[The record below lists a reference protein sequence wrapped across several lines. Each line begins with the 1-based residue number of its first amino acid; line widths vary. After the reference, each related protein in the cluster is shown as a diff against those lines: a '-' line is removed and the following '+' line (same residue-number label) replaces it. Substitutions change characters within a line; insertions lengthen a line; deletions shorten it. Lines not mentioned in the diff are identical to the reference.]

1 MKVSYLLLAEG
12 FEEIEALATTDM
24 LRRAGMEI
32 KTVSISPKLEVKGA
46 HDIIVR
52 ADMTFDTQ
60 TISDAQWIIL
70 PGGLPGAKHLEEYAP
85 LIEMLKKKGSFRRK
99 YRCNLRGTGSRSREE
114 RNFER

>member
-85 LIEMLKKKGSFRRK
+85 LIEMLKKRAASGEKIAAI
-99 YRCNLRGTGSRSREE
+99 
-114 RNFER
+114 

>member
-85 LIEMLKKKGSFRRK
+85 LIEMLKKGQLQEKISLQFARHRLSFSGRTK
-99 YRCNLRGTGSRSREE
+99 
-114 RNFER
+114 F